1 MSLKLITTPDT
12 LKLHPT
18 SYERG
23 VMIDCFD
30 KLKSNDMP
38 RQNYLSDAVVKKM
51 RDFVESQYIVFYFV
65 DSYTYAVK
73 DYHDNDGDY
82 INSDSETNTYPTP
95 MEEMVAQ
102 LTEMGYNDATKMIK
116 DAVITGHDINLY
128 YGERISLQS
137 YSIKVEG
144 I

>member
-12 LKLHPT
+12 IRLHPT

-23 VMIDCFD
+23 IMIDCFD
-30 KLKSNDMP
+30 KLAPADME
-38 RQNYLSDAVVKKM
+38 RKHYLSNAVVKKM

-82 INSDSETNTYPTP
+82 INSDSETNRYPVP
-95 MEEMVAQ
+95 VEEMIAQ
-102 LTEMGYNDATKMIK
+102 LTEMGYNDAAKMIK
-116 DAVITGHDINLY
+116 DAVITNHDINLY
-128 YGERISLQS
+128 YGERISLES
-137 YSIKVEG
+137 CCIK

>member
-30 KLKSNDMP
+30 KLKSDDMP

-73 DYHDNDGDY
+73 DYHDKDGDY

-95 MEEMVAQ
+95 MEEMVAS

-116 DAVITGHDINLY
+116 DAVITDHDINLY

>member
-1 MSLKLITTPDT
+1 MSLKLIITPDT
-12 LKLHPT
+12 IKLHPT

-23 VMIDCFD
+23 IMVDCFD
-30 KLKSNDMP
+30 KLKSDDMP
-38 RQNYLSDAVVKKM
+38 RQNYLSEAVVKKM

-65 DSYTYAVK
+65 NSYTYAVK

-95 MEEMVAQ
+95 MEEMVAT

-116 DAVITGHDINLY
+116 DAVITDHDINLY
-128 YGERISLQS
+128 YGEGISLQS
-137 YSIKVEG
+137 YAVKF
-144 I
+144 

>member
-18 SYERG
+18 SYECG

-30 KLKSNDMP
+30 KLKSDDME
-38 RQNYLSDAVVKKM
+38 RKNYLSDAVVKKM
-51 RDFVESQYIVFYFV
+51 RDFVESHYIVFYFV
-65 DSYTYAVK
+65 DSYTYSVK
-73 DYHDNDGDY
+73 DYNDSDGDY
-82 INSDSETNTYPTP
+82 THSDSETNTYCVP
-95 MEEMVAQ
+95 MEEMIAQ
-102 LTEMGYNDATKMIK
+102 LTEMGYNDATKMINI
-116 DAVITGHDINLY
+116 AVITDHDINLY

>member
-116 DAVITGHDINLY
+116 DAVITDHDINLY

>member
-1 MSLKLITTPDT
+1 MSLKLIITPDT
-12 LKLHPT
+12 IKLHPT

-23 VMIDCFD
+23 IMVDCFD
-30 KLKSNDMP
+30 KLKSDDMP
-38 RQNYLSDAVVKKM
+38 RQNYLSEAVVKKM

-65 DSYTYAVK
+65 NSYTYAVK

-95 MEEMVAQ
+95 MEEMVAT

-116 DAVITGHDINLY
+116 DAVITDHDINLY
-128 YGERISLQS
+128 YGEGISLQT
-137 YSIKVEG
+137 YAVKF
-144 I
+144 

>member
-30 KLKSNDMP
+30 KLKSDDMP
-38 RQNYLSDAVVKKM
+38 RKNYLSDAVVKKM

-65 DSYTYAVK
+65 VSYTYSVK
-73 DYHDNDGDY
+73 DYNDSDGDY
-82 INSDSETNTYPTP
+82 THSDSETNQYPVP

-116 DAVITGHDINLY
+116 EAVITNHDINLY
-128 YGERISLQS
+128 YGESILLQS